1 MPLDSDDVLMARDVG
16 PPPYALVIPWE
27 GTYRW
32 HVSSRDGQG
41 LEGRPSEAGYICVV
55 EK

>member
-1 MPLDSDDVLMARDVG
+1 
-16 PPPYALVIPWE
+16 VIPWE

-32 HVSSRDGQG
+32 RISSRDAQG
-41 LEGRPSEAGYICVV
+41 LEGRPSEAGVICVV